1 SSQGTLQKGKPN
13 KSPLSKHLY
22 MVAIPAVLEAGATA
36 KLCADLMQPNEAL
49 TMTTSLVYK
58 KRTTLFK
65 WTSRKD
71 LHTCAQFQND
81 EVWNFEVE
89 VQGSMFSSKEVR
101 KVMIRVYQLMT
112 FVQTDKPIYLPG
124 QTGNLELLVKC
135 HPLKPFIFISISC
148 F

>member
-1 SSQGTLQKGKPN
+1 MCVYRQ
-13 KSPLSKHLY
+13 Y

-65 WTSRKD
+65 WASRKD
-71 LHTCAQFQND
+71 LHTCAQFQVPLVQND

-101 KVMIRVYQLMT
+101 KVMIRVYQPMT

-124 QTGNLELLVKC
+124 QTV
-135 HPLKPFIFISISC
+135 ISEHFHLFLFVFLFAPRAIKKIV
-148 F
+148 